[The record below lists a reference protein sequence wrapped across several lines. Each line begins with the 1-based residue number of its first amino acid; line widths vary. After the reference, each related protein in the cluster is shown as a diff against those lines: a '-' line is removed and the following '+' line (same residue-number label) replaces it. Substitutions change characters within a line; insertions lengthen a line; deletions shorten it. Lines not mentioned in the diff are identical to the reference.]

1 MSKGND
7 FKILMFIAVLVIT
20 FSLGL
25 GSYYLYSR
33 YNIEKPLLTQI
44 DSLASVEESQLEKQD
59 EIYLLKI
66 TLGKVENLQ
75 KEYEQI
81 DDMAREKLGANNY
94 QIVLIKQNNT
104 ILDQVYYDIQPVI
117 YEALANN
124 QYVWMKDE
132 IGKFARQEQI
142 KYKMFVDDNRVYLQF
157 SDGDDYQYYIVDRN
171 SSKQE
176 TA

>member
-1 MSKGND
+1 MPKKNE
-7 FKILMFIAVLVIT
+7 FKIVLFIIAFVIT

-25 GSYYLYSR
+25 GAYYLYSR
-33 YNIEKPLLTQI
+33 YNVEKPLLAQI
-44 DSLASVEESQLEKQD
+44 DGLSSVEESVMDKQD
-59 EIYLLKI
+59 NIYTISVTLGRVENVQEIYKQLDEVARQK
-66 TLGKVENLQ
+66 LGKRQ
-75 KEYEQI
+75 
-81 DDMAREKLGANNY
+81 Y
-94 QIVLIKQNNT
+94 QIIINTQNNT
-104 ILDQVYYDIQPVI
+104 IMDRVHYDIQPIV